1 MENPRRIEHE
11 YRVRFDE
18 ADSDGWLRPS
28 GLLRYAQD
36 MAWRHSEE
44 AGFDRDWY
52 LERSMNWLVRNV
64 KVSIEGPVTY
74 GDVLSIST
82 EVIGWRH
89 VWARRH
95 SEVRRTGSS
104 AGDATGS
111 VVAAVDTDWVLL
123 TAAGRPAKVPE
134 EIARYFSTDQPFARD
149 RVVLPEPTGQVTTLS
164 TRVRPLDVDP
174 MRHMNNAAYLDMV
187 DDGLKRMPAD
197 DGLMA
202 PDCYR
207 IGYVLPALPD
217 TPIEVSCW
225 SVGESTVAC
234 RISDGSGSE
243 LTKVLVSRASTS
255 RGS

>member
-1 MENPRRIEHE
+1 MEPLRRIEHT

-18 ADSDGWLRPS
+18 ADADGWLRPS

-52 LERSMNWLVRNV
+52 LARSMNWLVRNV
-64 KVSIEGPVTY
+64 TVSIEGSITY
-74 GDVLSIST
+74 GDTLAVST
-82 EVIGWRH
+82 EVTGWRH

-104 AGDATGS
+104 AGDARGDM
-111 VVAAVDTDWVLL
+111 VAMVDTDWVLL
-123 TAAGRPAKVPE
+123 TDDGRPARVPP
-134 EIARYFSTDQPFARD
+134 EISRYFSAYESFARD
-149 RVVLPEPTGQVTTLS
+149 RVVLPEPTSEVTALS

-187 DDGLKRMPAD
+187 QDGLARMPAAQRLD
-197 DGLMA
+197 A

-207 IGYVLPALPD
+207 IGYLRPALPGTAIDVICWPVAD
-217 TPIEVSCW
+217 TQ
-225 SVGESTVAC
+225 VAC
-234 RISDGSGSE
+234 RISSGRGHE
-243 LTKVLVSRASTS
+243 LTKVLVSRSKPTS
-255 RGS
+255 